1 MPSGNTHI
9 LLVKNLPDN
18 VFSEEL
24 KAILDSGIY
33 FLQAGAVAPD
43 LPYASI
49 ADSDLFL
56 SIQSELADN
65 FHYEK
70 TNQIPLLALS
80 VLKGDKNQ
88 YSPQELRYAFAFFVG
103 YMSHVV
109 ADGVMHPFVR
119 DKVGDYKVNAD
130 SHRVLEME
138 IDVLFFHEI
147 TKVTGDS
154 LELNYSKVFEE
165 LRNLEGYSEKT
176 RVMQLFNRAIREVY
190 NVYIEDD
197 KISDWLVGLYTM
209 FKAAGND
216 YPQVFRNSKII
227 HSYLT
232 PYFNEIKSREEK
244 ILILNRPK
252 EPNETINFLKKE
264 HIHFIKECVPRFYEK
279 FIPLVNQAYEYVYKN
294 GPEITGEQLYEIDLD
309 TGRPIAQK
317 NNMNLIPTFWS

>member
-9 LLVKNLPDN
+9 LLVKNLPDT

-56 SIQSELADN
+56 SVQTKLADS

-80 VLKGDKNQ
+80 ILKGDINQ
-88 YSPQELRYAFAFFVG
+88 YSPTELRYAFAFFVG

-119 DKVGDYKVNAD
+119 DKVGDYKTNAD
-130 SHRVLEME
+130 SHRVLEMK
-138 IDVLFFHEI
+138 IDVLYFHEI

-165 LRNLEGYSEKT
+165 LRNLENYSEKT
-176 RVMQLFNRAIREVY
+176 KVMHLFNDAIRTVY
-190 NVYIEDD
+190 DVHIDD
-197 KISDWLVGLYTM
+197 DRISDWLVGLYNM
-209 FKAAGND
+209 FKAAGNN
-216 YPQVFRNSKII
+216 YPQVFRNIKTV

-232 PYFNEIKSREEK
+232 PYYNEIKSSAEE
-244 ILILNRPK
+244 ILILKRPK
-252 EPNETINFLKKE
+252 EPSETTNFLKKE
-264 HIHFIKECVPRFYEK
+264 QIHFIKECVPRFYDK
-279 FIPLVNQAYEYVYKN
+279 FIPLVKQAYEYVYKN